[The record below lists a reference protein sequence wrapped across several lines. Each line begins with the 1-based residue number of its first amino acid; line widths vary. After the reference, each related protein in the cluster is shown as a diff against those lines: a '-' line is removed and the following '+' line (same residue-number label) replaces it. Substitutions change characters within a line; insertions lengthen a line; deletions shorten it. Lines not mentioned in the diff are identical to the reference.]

1 FRRYFSWQNFFD
13 PILIIFGFFQ
23 ALAII
28 LKFKPQA
35 VISAG
40 GFVAVPVTWA
50 AWLCRRPVLILQQD
64 IRPGLANK
72 LMARFASIIAV
83 AFPKSLADFPGPKTV
98 LTGNPVRPEI
108 LTGSREA
115 GYKFFNFDPQL
126 PTVLILGG
134 GTGALSIN
142 RLVAGSIAELVK
154 FCQVI
159 HLTGGKPIQ
168 NFSDPRYRNFDF
180 LTDQLKNAYAAADLV
195 VARAG
200 MGTLTELAALAKPA
214 LIIPLPQSHQ
224 QENATEFFRHNA
236 IAVVNE
242 AGLEPKDFAQAIKQL
257 LFDQAELAN
266 LSRNIGKIMPAKAA
280 EKIAKMI
287 L

>member
-1 FRRYFSWQNFFD
+1 MKILFSGGGTIGSVSPLIAVYEEIKKQHPGAEFLWLATSDGPEDKLIGSYQIPLKKIFAGKFRRYFSWQNFFD

-23 ALAII
+23 SLLII

-108 LTGSREA
+108 LAGSREA
-115 GYKFFNFDPQL
+115 GYKFFNFSPQL

-142 RLVAGSIAELVK
+142 RLVAGS
-154 FCQVI
+154 
-159 HLTGGKPIQ
+159 
-168 NFSDPRYRNFDF
+168 
-180 LTDQLKNAYAAADLV
+180 
-195 VARAG
+195 
-200 MGTLTELAALAKPA
+200 
-214 LIIPLPQSHQ
+214 
-224 QENATEFFRHNA
+224 
-236 IAVVNE
+236 
-242 AGLEPKDFAQAIKQL
+242 
-257 LFDQAELAN
+257 
-266 LSRNIGKIMPAKAA
+266 
-280 EKIAKMI
+280 
-287 L
+287 